1 MTAANPR
8 MAGLAPDEVEC
19 LHAAAR
25 AIRDRAAGQAERL
38 IYGVLARHPGH
49 AEAQRLLAILQLHTQ
64 RIPQAIANLQ
74 LASAQYPEDALLHA
88 DLGNAHNARC
98 EREAAIAAWR
108 RSVELDPAQALPW
121 FNLGRTLQ
129 SEGDSLAAVEAL
141 EHART
146 LAPDVLPASILLGD
160 ALVHLGRFEEASA
173 RYREPCACTL
183 LGTHRTLARDAYAL
197 HRQAAGKLQARRR
210 AARCCRVRP

>member
-1 MTAANPR
+1 M
-8 MAGLAPDEVEC
+8 
-19 LHAAAR
+19 
-25 AIRDRAAGQAERL
+25 
-38 IYGVLARHPGH
+38 
-49 AEAQRLLAILQLHTQ
+49 
-64 RIPQAIANLQ
+64 Q

-88 DLGNAHNARC
+88 DLGNVHNARG

-173 RYREPCACTL
+173 RYQEPCACTL
-183 LGTHRTLARDAYAL
+183 LGTHRALANDPPTL
-197 HRQAAGKLQARRR
+197 HRQAAGELEARRR

>member
-88 DLGNAHNARC
+88 DLGNVHNARG

-146 LAPDVLPASILLGD
+146 LAPDLLPRSCWAMRWCTWAASRRR
-160 ALVHLGRFEEASA
+160 AHATEM
-173 RYREPCACTL
+173 PCACTL